1 MNIETWAYIR
11 HLFFVEQYSKKAIA
25 RKLNLD
31 PKTIRQA
38 LKKETFQYERR
49 GPRSSKIEAFQE
61 KIADLLQS
69 YPGMSA
75 VRIYEEIRK
84 IGYPGGISILR
95 SYLQPLRLEKRIF
108 LHIQTSP
115 AEEAQVDWAYTGRIG
130 DRISYCFLMV
140 LSFSKMLYLEFF
152 PDQRLESFL
161 AGHIHAFQYFH
172 GIPKKIRYDS
182 LKSVVLTRFGPNIQF
197 NRRFLDFVGLVYL
210 FNPSV
215 CNVRSPH
222 EKGRVENAVRYVKNN
237 FLAGR
242 TFSSF
247 TDCNQ
252 QAAFWRDERAN
263 VRIHGTMKKRPVDVF
278 REQEQALLI
287 PLPKTDYDTR
297 SVCSV
302 KCSSQGLVHFDTNR
316 YSVPFTHAAMTLTL
330 KADDQFVS
338 IYDKEQLIAQHG
350 RSHLKHQVIEDP
362 RHVKGILPKKP
373 QGAIFK
379 HRDAIMAMGEPAK
392 QYLAA
397 MTKTELNIT
406 NQLKK
411 IIGLIDLFGKTEV
424 AVAMEQ
430 AIKHHALG
438 FEYLQNIILANRRK
452 RAETKAPGSPSSK
465 INPEMIRSTW
475 VEERNPEIYD
485 QYANSKEHDDEDSNT

>member
-1 MNIETWAYIR
+1 MNIETWGYIR

-31 PKTIRQA
+31 PKTVRRA

-95 SYLQPLRLEKRIF
+95 SYLRPLRLEKRTF

-140 LSFSKMLYLEFF
+140 LSFSKMLYIEFF

-161 AGHIHAFQYFH
+161 AGHIHAFNYFQ

-182 LKSVVLTRFGPNIQF
+182 LKSVVRTRFGPNIQF
-197 NRRFLDFVGLVYL
+197 NRRFLDFVAHYL

-242 TFSSF
+242 TFSSL

-252 QAAFWRDERAN
+252 QAAFWKDERAN

-362 RHVKGILPKKP
+362 RHVKGCLPKKP

-379 HRDAIMAMGEPAK
+379 HRDTLLAMGETAT
-392 QYLAA
+392 QYLEA

-424 AVAMEQ
+424 AAAMEQ

>member
-1 MNIETWAYIR
+1 MNIETWGYIR
-11 HLFFVEQYSKKAIA
+11 HLFFVEQHPKKAIA
-25 RKLNLD
+25 RELNID
-31 PKTIRQA
+31 PKTVRRA
-38 LKKETFQYERR
+38 LKKE
-49 GPRSSKIEAFQE
+49 AFQRENQGVRPSKLDEFRE
-61 KIADLLQS
+61 KINGLLQS

-75 VRIYEEIRK
+75 VRIHEEIRK
-84 IGYPGGISILR
+84 VGYPGGISILR
-95 SYLQPLRLEKRIF
+95 DYLRPLRLEKKTF
-108 LHIQTSP
+108 LYIQTFP

-130 DRISYCFLMV
+130 DRTSYCFLMV
-140 LSFSKMLYLEFF
+140 LSFSKMLYIEFF

-161 AGHIHAFQYFH
+161 AGHIHAFHYFQ

-182 LKSVVLTRFGPNIQF
+182 LKSVVLTRFGSNIQF
-197 NRRFLDFVGLVYL
+197 NRRFLDFAAHYL
-210 FNPSV
+210 FNPSI
-215 CNVRSPH
+215 CNVGSPH

-242 TFSSF
+242 SFSSL

-252 QAAFWRDERAN
+252 QAVPWRDERAN
-263 VRIHGTMKKRPVDVF
+263 VRIHGTMKARPMDIF
-278 REQEQALLI
+278 REKEQTLLI
-287 PLPKTDYDTR
+287 PLPKTGYDTR

-302 KCSSQGLVHFDTNR
+302 KCSSQGLVRFDTNR

-350 RSHLKHQVIEDP
+350 RSHLKHQVIEDH
-362 RHVKGILPKKP
+362 RHVKGSLPKKP

-379 HRDAIMAMGEPAK
+379 YRDSLLAMGQSAT
-392 QYLAA
+392 QYLEA
-397 MTKTELNIT
+397 MTKTELNIA

-424 AVAMEQ
+424 SAAMQQ

-438 FEYLQNIILANRRK
+438 CEYLQNIILANRRK

-485 QYANSKEHDDEDSNT
+485 QYAKSKEHDDEDSNT

>member
-1 MNIETWAYIR
+1 MNIETWGYIR

-25 RKLNLD
+25 RKLNID
-31 PKTIRQA
+31 PKTVRRA
-38 LKKETFQYERR
+38 LKKGTFQRENPGVR
-49 GPRSSKIEAFQE
+49 PSKLDEFRE
-61 KIADLLQS
+61 KINSLLQS

-75 VRIYEEIRK
+75 VRIHEEIRK
-84 IGYPGGISILR
+84 VGYPGGISILR
-95 SYLQPLRLEKRIF
+95 DYLRPLRFEKKTFLRISTF
-108 LHIQTSP
+108 P
-115 AEEAQVDWAYTGRIG
+115 AEEAQVDWASTGRIG
-130 DRISYCFLMV
+130 DRMSYCFLMV
-140 LSFSKMLYLEFF
+140 LSFSKMLYIEFF

-161 AGHIHAFQYFH
+161 AGHLHAFQYFQ

-182 LKSVVLTRFGPNIQF
+182 LKSVVLTRFGSNIQF
-197 NRRFLDFVGLVYL
+197 NRRFLDFAAHHL

-242 TFSSF
+242 TFSSL

-252 QAAFWRDERAN
+252 QAVLWRDEKAN
-263 VRIHGTMKKRPVDVF
+263 VRIHGTMKARPMDIF
-278 REQEQALLI
+278 REKEQALLI

-302 KCSSQGLVHFDTNR
+302 KCSSQGLVRFDTNR

-350 RSHLKHQVIEDP
+350 RSHLKHQVVEDP
-362 RHVKGILPKKP
+362 RHVKGGLPKKP

-379 HRDAIMAMGEPAK
+379 HRDSLLAIGESAR
-392 QYLAA
+392 QYFEA
-397 MTKTELNIT
+397 MTKTELNIA

-424 AVAMEQ
+424 AAAMEQ
-430 AIKHHALG
+430 ATKHHAFG
-438 FEYLQNIILANRRK
+438 CEYLQNIILANRRK
-452 RAETKAPGSPSSK
+452 RAETKPPGAPSSK

-485 QYANSKEHDDEDSNT
+485 QYANSKEHDHEDTNT

>member
-1 MNIETWAYIR
+1 MNIETWGYIR
-11 HLFFVEQYSKKAIA
+11 HLFFVEKYAKKAIA
-25 RKLNLD
+25 KKLNLD
-31 PKTIRQA
+31 PKTVRSA
-38 LKKETFQYERR
+38 LKKETFSRCNP
-49 GPRSSKIEAFQE
+49 GPRSSRLEEFRE
-61 KIADLLQS
+61 KISDLLQS

-84 IGYPGGISILR
+84 GGYQGGISILR
-95 SYLQPLRLEKRIF
+95 SYLRPLRLEKKTF
-108 LHIQTSP
+108 LHIQTFP

-140 LSFSKMLYLEFF
+140 LSFSKMLYIEFF

-161 AGHIHAFQYFH
+161 AGHIHAFQYFQ
-172 GIPKKIRYDS
+172 GVPKKIRYDS

-197 NRRFLDFVGLVYL
+197 NRRFLDFAAHHL

-242 TFSSF
+242 TFNSF

-263 VRIHGTMKKRPVDVF
+263 VRIHGTMKARPVDIF
-278 REQEQALLI
+278 REKEHAVLI

-302 KCSSQGLVHFDTNR
+302 KCSSQGLVRFDTNR
-316 YSVPFTHAAMTLTL
+316 YSVPFAHAALTLTL

-362 RHVKGILPKKP
+362 RHVKGCLPKKP

-379 HRDAIMAMGEPAK
+379 HRDSLLAIGESAK
-392 QYLAA
+392 QYLEA
-397 MTKTELNIT
+397 MTKTELNIS

-424 AVAMEQ
+424 SAAMEQ

-438 FEYLQNIILANRRK
+438 CEYLQNIILANRRK

-485 QYANSKEHDDEDSNT
+485 QYANSKEQDHED

>member
-1 MNIETWAYIR
+1 MNIETWGYIR

-31 PKTIRQA
+31 PKTVRRA
-38 LKKETFQYERR
+38 LTKETFQCERR
-49 GPRSSKIEAFQE
+49 GPRSSKLEAFRE
-61 KIADLLQS
+61 KIDNLLQS

-84 IGYPGGISILR
+84 GGYRGGISILR
-95 SYLQPLRLEKRIF
+95 SYLRPLRLEKRTF
-108 LHIQTSP
+108 LHIQTFP

-140 LSFSKMLYLEFF
+140 LSFSKMLYIEFF

-161 AGHIHAFQYFH
+161 AGHIHAFHYFQ

-182 LKSVVLTRFGPNIQF
+182 LKSVVLTRFGSNIQF
-197 NRRFLDFVGLVYL
+197 NRRFLDFAAHHL

-252 QAAFWRDERAN
+252 QAAVWRDERAN
-263 VRIHGTMKKRPVDVF
+263 IRVHGTMKARPVDIF
-278 REQEQALLI
+278 REKELSLLI
-287 PLPKTDYDTR
+287 PLPKTDYDAR

-302 KCSSQGLVHFDTNR
+302 KCSSQGLVRFDTNR
-316 YSVPFTHAAMTLTL
+316 YSVPFTNAAMTLTL

-362 RHVKGILPKKP
+362 RHVKGGLPQKP

-379 HRDAIMAMGEPAK
+379 NQPRDDPLHLGGR
-392 QYLAA
+392 
-397 MTKTELNIT
+397 
-406 NQLKK
+406 KK
-411 IIGLIDLFGKTEV
+411 
-424 AVAMEQ
+424 
-430 AIKHHALG
+430 
-438 FEYLQNIILANRRK
+438 
-452 RAETKAPGSPSSK
+452 S
-465 INPEMIRSTW
+465 
-475 VEERNPEIYD
+475 RNL
-485 QYANSKEHDDEDSNT
+485 

>member
-1 MNIETWAYIR
+1 MNIETWGYIR

-25 RKLNLD
+25 RKLSLD
-31 PKTIRQA
+31 PKTVRRA
-38 LKKETFQYERR
+38 LGKETFQRERR
-49 GPRSSKIEAFQE
+49 GPQSSKLEAFRE
-61 KIADLLQS
+61 KIDNLLQS

-75 VRIYEEIRK
+75 VRIHEEIRK
-84 IGYPGGISILR
+84 TGYPGGISILR
-95 SYLQPLRLEKRIF
+95 SYLRPLRIEKRTF
-108 LHIQTSP
+108 LHIQTFP
-115 AEEAQVDWAYTGRIG
+115 AEEAQVDWAYTDRIG
-130 DRISYCFLMV
+130 DRISYCFFMV
-140 LSFSKMLYLEFF
+140 LSFSKMLYIEFF

-161 AGHIHAFQYFH
+161 AGHIHAFHYFQ
-172 GIPKKIRYDS
+172 GVPKKIRYDN
-182 LKSVVLTRFGPNIQF
+182 LKSVVLTRLGSNIQF
-197 NRRFLDFVGLVYL
+197 NRRFLDFAAHHL

-252 QAAFWRDERAN
+252 QAALWRDEKAN
-263 VRIHGTMKKRPVDVF
+263 VRIHGTIKARPTDIF
-278 REQEQALLI
+278 REKEQALLI
-287 PLPKTDYDTR
+287 PLPQTDYDTR

-302 KCSSQGLVHFDTNR
+302 KCSSQGLVRFDTNR

-362 RHVKGILPKKP
+362 RHVKGCLPKKP

-379 HRDAIMAMGEPAK
+379 YRDTLLAMGEPAK
-392 QYLAA
+392 QYLEA

-424 AVAMEQ
+424 AAAMEQ
-430 AIKHHALG
+430 AGKHHALG
-438 FEYLQNIILANRRK
+438 CEYLQNIILANRRK

-485 QYANSKEHDDEDSNT
+485 QYANNKEHDHEDQNT

>member
-1 MNIETWAYIR
+1 MNIETWGYIR

-25 RKLNLD
+25 RKLNID
-31 PKTIRQA
+31 PKTVRRA
-38 LKKETFQYERR
+38 LKKETFQRENQGAR
-49 GPRSSKIEAFQE
+49 PSKLDEFRE
-61 KIADLLQS
+61 KINGLLQS

-75 VRIYEEIRK
+75 VRIHEEIRK
-84 IGYPGGISILR
+84 TGYPGGISILR
-95 SYLQPLRLEKRIF
+95 SYLRPLRLEKKTF
-108 LHIQTSP
+108 LHIQTFP
-115 AEEAQVDWAYTGRIG
+115 AEEAQVDWASTGRIG
-130 DRISYCFLMV
+130 DRMSYCFLMV
-140 LSFSKMLYLEFF
+140 LSFSKMLYIEFF

-161 AGHIHAFQYFH
+161 AGHLHAFQYFQ

-182 LKSVVLTRFGPNIQF
+182 LKSVVLTRFGSNIQF
-197 NRRFLDFVGLVYL
+197 NRRFLDFAAHHL

-242 TFSSF
+242 TFSSL

-252 QAAFWRDERAN
+252 QAVLWRDEKAN
-263 VRIHGTMKKRPVDVF
+263 VRIHGTMKARPMDIF
-278 REQEQALLI
+278 REKEQAVLI

-302 KCSSQGLVHFDTNR
+302 KCSSQGLVRFDTNR

-362 RHVKGILPKKP
+362 RHVKGCLPKKP

-379 HRDAIMAMGEPAK
+379 HRDSLLAIGESAK
-392 QYLAA
+392 QYFEA

-424 AVAMEQ
+424 SAAMEQ
-430 AIKHHALG
+430 AIKHHAFG
-438 FEYLQNIILANRRK
+438 CEYLQNIILANRRK
-452 RAETKAPGSPSSK
+452 RAETKPPGAPSSK

-485 QYANSKEHDDEDSNT
+485 QYANSKEHDHEDPNT

>member
-1 MNIETWAYIR
+1 MNIETWGYIR

-25 RKLNLD
+25 RKLSLD
-31 PKTIRQA
+31 PKTVRRA
-38 LKKETFQYERR
+38 LGKETFQCERR
-49 GPRSSKIEAFQE
+49 GPRSSKIEAFRG
-61 KIADLLQS
+61 KIDALLQS

-75 VRIYEEIRK
+75 VRIYEEIREM
-84 IGYPGGISILR
+84 GYMGGISILR
-95 SYLQPLRLEKRIF
+95 GYLRQLRLEKKTF
-108 LHIQTSP
+108 LHIQTFP

-140 LSFSKMLYLEFF
+140 LSFSKMLYIEFF

-161 AGHIHAFQYFH
+161 AGHVHAFHYFQ

-182 LKSVVLTRFGPNIQF
+182 LKSVVLTRFGSNIQF
-197 NRRFLDFVGLVYL
+197 NRRFLDFAAHHL

-215 CNVRSPH
+215 CNIRSPH

-242 TFSSF
+242 TFGSF

-252 QAAFWRDERAN
+252 QAVIWRDERAN
-263 VRIHGTMKKRPVDVF
+263 VRIHGTMKARPADIF
-278 REQEQALLI
+278 REKEQAVLI

-297 SVCSV
+297 SISSV
-302 KCSSQGLVHFDTNR
+302 KCSSQGLVRFDTNR
-316 YSVPFTHAAMTLTL
+316 YSVPFTYAAMSLTL

-350 RSHLKHQVIEDP
+350 RSHLNHQVIEDP
-362 RHVKGILPKKP
+362 RHGKEGLPKKP

-379 HRDAIMAMGEPAK
+379 HRDALLAMGQSAT
-392 QYLAA
+392 QYLEA
-397 MTKTELNIT
+397 MTKTELNIA

-411 IIGLIDLFGKTEV
+411 IIDLIDLFGKTEV
-424 AVAMEQ
+424 SAAMEQ
-430 AIKHHALG
+430 ASKHQALG
-438 FEYLQNIILANRRK
+438 CEYLQNIILANRRK

-485 QYANSKEHDDEDSNT
+485 QYANSKEPDHEDPNT